1 MVSGRWDLFRRLPRV
16 VGRKPR
22 RCRVFETLFRK
33 RFFIVHL
40 TLSALVAVLLA
51 RTLTNIVGRI
61 VVEKVSAMVTP
72 PPPKPVIPRNTGT
85 SRDFIAVANANIF
98 ESKRE
103 IVIDEPAGEQPAS
116 TDLSDWWDAPKSA
129 LRLRLV
135 GTVAFSD
142 PAYSIASI
150 VEEGKTGVP
159 AEVHSIHEC
168 IAFNLA
174 GMDPEDQ
181 KLVGKPAPC
190 NKIGDVAVLKRIEPE
205 RVFILNASENRI
217 EYLALNEPPAP
228 AGETPSLAK
237 VEKTEEK
244 GDGKDIGEGIV
255 KNGENSYGVPRA
267 AVEGA
272 LNNLSELATQARIVP
287 AFEGG
292 KAVGFKLFSIK
303 PGSLY
308 SKIGLQN
315 GDVINRING
324 YEMSSPEKGLEVYS
338 KLKDSS
344 NITVDIKRRGKPQT
358 LDYSIQ

>member
-1 MVSGRWDLFRRLPRV
+1 ML
-16 VGRKPR
+16 
-22 RCRVFETLFRK
+22 ETLFRK
-33 RFFIVHL
+33 RFFVVHL
-40 TLSALVAVLLA
+40 ALSALLAILLA
-51 RTLTNIVGRI
+51 RTVTSIVFRI
-61 VVEKVSAMVTP
+61 AAEQLQSMTAAAA
-72 PPPKPVIPRNTGT
+72 PKPVT
-85 SRDFIAVANANIF
+85 SRPVGAIRDFTAAANANIF
-98 ESKRE
+98 EGKRE
-103 IVIDEPAGEQPAS
+103 IVIPEEPGEFKPPV
-116 TDLSDWWDAPKSA
+116 DDGDWQNAPKSS

-150 VEEGKTGVP
+150 VDEGKGGVP

-168 IAFNLA
+168 VYVDTA

-181 KLVGKPAPC
+181 KLIGKPAPC
-190 NKIGDVAVLKRIEPE
+190 NKVGDVAVLKRIEPE
-205 RVFILNASENRI
+205 KVFILNTGEGRI
-217 EYLALNEPPAP
+217 EYLALNEPPGDGSP
-228 AGETPSLAK
+228 PPVPVAK
-237 VEKTEEK
+237 VEKEEK

-255 KNGENSYGVPRA
+255 KTGDNTYGVPRT

-287 AFEGG
+287 AFESG
-292 KAVGFKLFSIK
+292 KPVGFKLFSIK

-324 YEMSSPEKGLEVYS
+324 YEMSSPEKGLEVYQ

-344 NITVDIKRRGKPQT
+344 NITVDIKRRGKAQT
-358 LDYSIQ
+358 LDYTIQ